1 MFVIDSKLG
10 LRPGFLMRLKKS
22 EFRMKRNLFEKAFVY
37 QQGNG
42 AIEHKISQFCDNNEP
57 FNAKNTAIT
66 GDFSS
71 R

>member
-1 MFVIDSKLG
+1 
-10 LRPGFLMRLKKS
+10 MRLKKS
-22 EFRMKRNLFEKAFVY
+22 EFRVKRNLFEKAFVY